1 MSITKIREDSMN
13 IEIAYKKA
21 WKEKEYN
28 KIEEI
33 IEKQKAAEERILNY
47 IAMH

>member
-21 WKEKEYN
+21 WKEKEST
-28 KIEEI
+28 KIDET
-33 IEKQKAAEERILNY
+33 IEKQKAAQERILNY
-47 IAMH
+47 MAMN

>member
-1 MSITKIREDSMN
+1 MSITKIREDRMN

-33 IEKQKAAEERILNY
+33 MEKQKVVEERILNY
-47 IAMH
+47 IATN

>member
-33 IEKQKAAEERILNY
+33 IEKQKAAQERFLNY
-47 IAMH
+47 IAMN

>member
-21 WKEKEYN
+21 CMEKEYH
-28 KIEEI
+28 KIEDI
-33 IEKQKAAEERILNY
+33 LEKQKAAQ
-47 IAMH
+47 